1 MNYLLQL
8 NKKLIILLTTFLLFI
23 IVIFISSKLFK
34 KPITET
40 VIEDLITDTS
50 YDVTNPKFTIN
61 NIKQKIIVSANKGN
75 FKNNDEI
82 LLQQNVILKSENFK
96 IFSDNVI
103 FNKKNESANSNNN
116 AIFIAK
122 GTRIESNGFNI
133 SQKGNIIIF
142 KGRTKIILAE

>member
-1 MNYLLQL
+1 MKFCIILTTV
-8 NKKLIILLTTFLLFI
+8 LIII
-23 IVIFISSKLFK
+23 IVIFISFKFYK
-34 KPITET
+34 KPITQK
-40 VIEDLITDTS
+40 INEDLNSESS
-50 YDVTNPKFTIN
+50 YDVSNPKFTIN
-61 NIKQKIIVSANKGN
+61 NLNQKITVSANKGN

-103 FNKKNESANSNNN
+103 FNKKDESANSNND

-133 SQKGNIIIF
+133 GEKGNIIMF
-142 KGRTKIILAE
+142 KGKTKIILAEWKL